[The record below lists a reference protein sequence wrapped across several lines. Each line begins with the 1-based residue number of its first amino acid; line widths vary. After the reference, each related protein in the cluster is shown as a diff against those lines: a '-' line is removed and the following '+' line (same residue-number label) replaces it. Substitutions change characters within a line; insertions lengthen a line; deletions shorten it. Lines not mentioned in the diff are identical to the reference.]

1 MKRVLITGAGSCV
14 GMCIE
19 NWLNQW
25 PEKYSVDSVNMKD
38 DFWKEYDFSRYDAVY
53 HVAGIAHVTL
63 DPSMESL
70 FYKVNRD
77 LTIETAKKAKE
88 SGVKQFIF
96 MSSGIVYGDSSHIG
110 EEFIITKDTKP
121 NPANFYG
128 MSKLQA
134 EEGIKKL
141 EDKNFKVAI
150 IRSPALYG
158 LGMKSHYNNLSTFA
172 RKFPVFPNIRNTRS
186 MLYNKN
192 LAEFV
197 RLLIENEETGTFW
210 PQNAEYTCTAQ
221 IIKDIATENKKK
233 LFLISGFGWL
243 LKTMAKFSPTVDKAF
258 GSFVYDMKLSEYKEN
273 YCIVNYTDSIR
284 EIEKESDSLSVE
296 KLM

>member
-19 NWLNQW
+19 KWLNQW
-25 PEKYSVDSVNMKD
+25 PEKYSVDSVDMRD
-38 DFWKEYDFSRYDAVY
+38 DSWKLFDFSKYDSVY

-88 SGVKQFIF
+88 SGIKQFIF
-96 MSSGIVYGDSSHIG
+96 MSSGIVYGNSSHIG
-110 EEFIITKDTKP
+110 EKFIITKDTKP

-141 EDKNFKVAI
+141 EDECFKVEI
-150 IRSPALYG
+150 IRAPALYG
-158 LGMKSHYNNLSTFA
+158 LGMKSHYNNLSSFA
-172 RKFPVFPNIRNTRS
+172 KKFPIFPNIKNTRS

-197 RLLIENEETGTFW
+197 RLLIEYEETGTFW

-221 IIKDIATENKKK
+221 IIKDIAVVNKKNM
-233 LFLISGFGWL
+233 LLMSGFGWIF
-243 LKTMAKFSPTVDKAF
+243 KIMAKFLPAVDKAF
-258 GSFVYDMKLSEYKEN
+258 GSFAYDMKLSEYKEN
-273 YCIVNYTDSIR
+273 YRIVSYTDSIK
-284 EIEKESDSLSVE
+284 EIEKESDSLLVE